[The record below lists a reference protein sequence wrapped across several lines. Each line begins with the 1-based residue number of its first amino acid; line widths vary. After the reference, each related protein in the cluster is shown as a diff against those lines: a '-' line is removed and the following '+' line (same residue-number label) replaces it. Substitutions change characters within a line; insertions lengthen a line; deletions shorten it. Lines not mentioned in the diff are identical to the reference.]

1 MNRFIQRFARDE
13 SGATA
18 IEYGLIIAGIFLVIL
33 AAVQLFASN
42 ATTKFNEASE
52 AIVAAGG

>member
-1 MNRFIQRFARDE
+1 LQRFLTRFSRDE

-18 IEYGLIIAGIFLVIL
+18 LEYGLIIATIFLVIL

-42 ATTKFNEASE
+42 ATTKFNDASD
-52 AIVAAGG
+52 AIIAAG